1 LLNKE
6 VSVCKEYLTDNHIT
20 MSKVKLTLVK
30 STIKRT
36 LRQKRTVEALGLG
49 KLHSS
54 VEHEAT
60 PQIKGMITKV
70 GHLLKVENI

>member
-1 LLNKE
+1 
-6 VSVCKEYLTDNHIT
+6 
-20 MSKVKLTLVK
+20 MGKVKLTLVK

-49 KLHSS
+49 KLNSS